1 MNRHWSW
8 HLRFAC
14 GSVTLP
20 GNTGTGS
27 GSFWSQVRSRR
38 GRAEGQEGQVAGPR
52 PRRWQPRPGRSPDSG
67 LAAPASP
74 PGLRPRSPYPQD
86 VVALCAAA
94 RDLDALRGA
103 HGGGRSVRPGRL
115 SAAPPRALPAPRL
128 RVALGTWHLQPP
140 EPGRTARREIVA
152 RQPRP
157 LRRRRQRPLTGAGG
171 KDPRARRWRRG
182 RNLSRRAGR
191 RKCGSERDA
200 ALRGPGVDKT
210 HLGAFLSS
218 RKGTW
223 LQRPLVARGKRER
236 E

>member
-1 MNRHWSW
+1 MASPLCLWLGHPPREHRYGFRLLLES
-8 HLRFAC
+8 
-14 GSVTLP
+14 
-20 GNTGTGS
+20 
-27 GSFWSQVRSRR
+27 
-38 GRAEGQEGQVAGPR
+38 GQVAARPCGGPGGPGGGSPATSLAAA
-52 PRRWQPRPGRSPDSG
+52 PRTFPDSG